1 MVYPRFLIIL
11 YFWQRYFIIKR
22 IDIVKDEIMK
32 LLSRIEEII
41 LLAIWRLGNNAYGM
55 TIRAAVIEATGK
67 NWLLGAIY
75 GPLGRLQKN
84 GYIACEKGAPS
95 PERGGRAKV
104 YYRLTQQGKDALL
117 EIHRVNNFI
126 WKGINPNQFES

>member
-1 MVYPRFLIIL
+1 
-11 YFWQRYFIIKR
+11 
-22 IDIVKDEIMK
+22 MK

-41 LLAIWRLGNNAYGM
+41 LLSIWRLQGDAYGM
-55 TIRAAVIEATGK
+55 TIRQEVIKTTGK

-84 GYIACEKGAPS
+84 GYVTTIKGEPT

-104 YYRLTQQGKDALL
+104 FYLLTAEGKAALL
-117 EIHRVNNFI
+117 EIQRVNAVI
-126 WKGINPNQFES
+126 WKDIPSLVFEGES